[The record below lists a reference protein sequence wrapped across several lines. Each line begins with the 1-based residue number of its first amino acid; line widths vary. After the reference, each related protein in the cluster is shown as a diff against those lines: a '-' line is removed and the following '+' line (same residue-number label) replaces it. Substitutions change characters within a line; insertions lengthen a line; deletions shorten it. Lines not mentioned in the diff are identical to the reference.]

1 MSVTETTV
9 ADPHGKQIHYAVDIE
24 GTVHE
29 WDQPTITV
37 PQLRLLGGL
46 PDGVP
51 VQEINLKTNEERTLP
66 EDQVVKL
73 QPGLGFSKKIEFR
86 RG

>member
-1 MSVTETTV
+1 METTT
-9 ADPHGKQIHYAVDIE
+9 AEINEEGGQKARYAIDIE
-24 GTVHE
+24 GTIHD
-29 WDQPTITV
+29 WNGPTITV
-37 PQLRLLGGL
+37 PQLRQLGGL
-46 PDGVP
+46 ADGVA

-66 EDQVVKL
+66 EDELVKL

>member
-1 MSVTETTV
+1 METT
-9 ADPHGKQIHYAVDIE
+9 ATEIHKEGGRKARYPIDIE
-24 GTVHE
+24 GTIHDWNE
-29 WDQPTITV
+29 PTITV
-37 PQLRLLGGL
+37 PQLRQLGGL
-46 PDGVP
+46 PDGVA

-66 EDQVVKL
+66 EDEVVEL